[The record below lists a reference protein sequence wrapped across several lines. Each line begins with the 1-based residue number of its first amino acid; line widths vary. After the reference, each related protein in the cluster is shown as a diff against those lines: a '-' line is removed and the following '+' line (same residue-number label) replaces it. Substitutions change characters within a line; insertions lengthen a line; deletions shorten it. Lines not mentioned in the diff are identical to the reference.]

1 MNQFSNKDGKNNN
14 NILFM
19 VLTFVLF
26 SIGTAFAQN
35 EVENTVVSNN
45 TITTTAS
52 ETLVAKQE
60 SNVAN
65 SNMNFVL
72 WFMGSKQDPNVKIS
86 AEGINT
92 KKEFMTSGMAPNR
105 LLIKAFLK
113 KAVNFETA
121 LS

>member
-1 MNQFSNKDGKNNN
+1 MNQISNKAGKINN
-14 NILFM
+14 NIFFM
-19 VLTFVLF
+19 VLAFILF

-45 TITTTAS
+45 TITTTTS

-60 SNVAN
+60 SNDTN

-86 AEGINT
+86 TEGVNT

-113 KAVNFETA
+113 KAVNFEAA